1 MGSEGF
7 LPAVSAQ
14 RMSFPFP
21 IPQNQVCVLTGDK
34 LETAIN
40 IGYSTRVL
48 RQDQLLL
55 QLTSGSAAEVEA
67 GLVRLFKAIV
77 EKKGMPKAMADVAAA
92 SMNQQGSLFG
102 GTFACGKR
110 GSTERVVQAIEVLR
124 KHYPDLPMQRRPSA
138 ADAQST
144 GANGM
149 ISRPMRMRNPLNRR
163 RSSVVIRDF
172 AFIMEGPALLHVLG
186 NEALEV
192 LLFETMRACSAVI
205 ACRVSPKQKALL
217 VRCVVGFDLFP
228 FLNFVT
234 RLYPRKPR
242 LVKEKV
248 TPEPCTLGIGRCMPA
263 GSRHGLRPQRGLT
276 SSPFLS

>member
-1 MGSEGF
+1 M
-7 LPAVSAQ
+7 
-14 RMSFPFP
+14 
-21 IPQNQVCVLTGDK
+21 LTGDK

-55 QLTSGSAAEVEA
+55 QLTSGSTAEVEA

-92 SMNQQGSLFG
+92 DMGQQGSRTLLG
-102 GTFACGKR
+102 GAFACGKVER
-110 GSTERVVQAIEVLR
+110 GSTERVVQALKVLG

-149 ISRPMRMRNPLNRR
+149 ISRPVRMRNPLNRR

-217 VRCVVGFDLFP
+217 VRYVLGLVHGWRAPLSEFHNP
-228 FLNFVT
+228 PTPSKQN
-234 RLYPRKPR
+234 PR

-248 TPEPCTLGIGRCMPA
+248 TPEPCTLGIGRCMPRRITA
-263 GSRHGLRPQRGLT
+263 RVVAAAWSE
-276 SSPFLS
+276 

>member
-1 MGSEGF
+1 MPETIADLAEAGIKVGRWIDLSVGGVGGV
-7 LPAVSAQ
+7 LLCLLTVSAQ
-14 RMSFPFP
+14 RTPFPFP
-21 IPQNQVCVLTGDK
+21 TPHNTNQVCVLTGDK

-55 QLTSGSAAEVEA
+55 QLTSGYAAEVEA

-92 SMNQQGSLFG
+92 GMGQQGSRNLLG
-102 GTFACGKR
+102 GAFACGKVKR
-110 GSTERVVQAIEVLR
+110 GSTERVVQALEVLG

-149 ISRPMRMRNPLNRR
+149 ISRPVRMRNPLNRR
-163 RSSVVIRDF
+163 RSSIVIRDF

-217 VRCVVGFDLFP
+217 VRHVLG
-228 FLNFVT
+228 
-234 RLYPRKPR
+234 
-242 LVKEKV
+242 LVSWV
-248 TPEPCTLGIGRCMPA
+248 ACPPI
-263 GSRHGLRPQRGLT
+263 
-276 SSPFLS
+276 